1 VPLAGDVRFVEE
13 GFAMRNRSILVSIVP
28 LFAVLATSFCLSAQ
42 NAMPPKAANAPA
54 AASARDFTGV
64 WEGNGSNGLTA
75 KGTEAPLTAWG
86 QAQMTAN
93 KPAHGA
99 DQTTSST
106 DPVDQCFPP
115 GVPRL
120 YYHPF
125 PMEIMQIPGR
135 VVMIFEYDHFVRY
148 IYTDGRQHPG
158 EDLAPTWMGDAI
170 GHWEGDTLVVD
181 TVGFNDKT
189 WLDRLGHPHSE
200 NLHLVERIHRDH
212 DNLIDDITIDDP
224 KAYTKPW
231 TAQRV
236 FQLKPKW
243 QLAEYV
249 CEDTFLNFSDFQKKT
264 LGK

>member
-1 VPLAGDVRFVEE
+1 
-13 GFAMRNRSILVSIVP
+13 MSNRSVLISILSLFVLMAGSP
-28 LFAVLATSFCLSAQ
+28 CLFAQS
-42 NAMPPKAANAPA
+42 AMPAKAASLTAP
-54 AASARDFTGV
+54 ASARDFTGV

-75 KGTEAPLTAWG
+75 KGAEAPLTAWG
-86 QAQMTAN
+86 QAQLAVN

-135 VVMIFEYDHFVRY
+135 VVMVFEYDHFVRY

>member
-1 VPLAGDVRFVEE
+1 
-13 GFAMRNRSILVSIVP
+13 MRNRSATISILSLLTAAGFSLC
-28 LFAVLATSFCLSAQ
+28 LFAQ
-42 NAMPPKAANAPA
+42 NAMPPKAGESQSAAP
-54 AASARDFTGV
+54 ARDFTGV
-64 WEGNGSNGLTA
+64 WEGQMSNGLTA
-75 KGTEAPLTAWG
+75 KGSEAPLTAWG
-86 QAQMTAN
+86 IEQMNKN

-99 DQTTSST
+99 DQSVAST

-158 EDLAPTWMGDAI
+158 DDLSPTWMGDAI

-189 WLDRLGHPHSE
+189 WLDRLGHPHSDA
-200 NLHLVERIHRDH
+200 LHLVERLHRSKDT
-212 DNLIDDITIDDP
+212 LIDDITIEDP

-231 TAQRV
+231 TAQRT
-236 FQLKPKW
+236 FELKPKW

-249 CEDTFLNFSDFQKKT
+249 CEDTFLNFSDYQKKT